1 LEVPPPWELPS
12 SARTGSIA
20 TDRARSTPTW
30 GAPKIPPVGLRDRIL
45 AGFAAQLGKPTGLR
59 GLVVGTMLNRTNRG
73 MIAVAVDALEL
84 KRGETVADL
93 GFGGGVGLAM
103 LLARVG
109 PQGRVL
115 GVDLSPTM
123 VRRASGQFGSEIA
136 AGRLQLQLGSLTKL
150 PLDDGSIQGAI
161 TVNTIYFIAELDRV
175 FSELARVISST
186 GRLVVGIGDPENMS
200 HMPMTVH
207 GYRLRP
213 VDDVV
218 AVATSAGLV
227 LQDHRRAGEG
237 DGAAHVLVFA
247 HASS

>member
-1 LEVPPPWELPS
+1 
-12 SARTGSIA
+12 
-20 TDRARSTPTW
+20 
-30 GAPKIPPVGLRDRIL
+30 
-45 AGFAAQLGKPTGLR
+45 
-59 GLVVGTMLNRTNRG
+59 MLNRTNRG
-73 MIAVAVDALEL
+73 MIAEAVDALGL
-84 KRGETVADL
+84 KPGETAADL
-93 GFGGGVGLAM
+93 GFGGGVGLGM

-123 VRRASGQFGSEIA
+123 VRRASGQFDREIA
-136 AGRLQLQLGSLTKL
+136 AGRLRLQLGSLTKL

-161 TVNTIYFIAELDRV
+161 TVNTIYFVAELDRV

-186 GRLVVGIGDPENMS
+186 GRVVVGIGDPVNMS

-227 LQDHRRAGEG
+227 LQDHRRAGDG
-237 DGAAHVLVFA
+237 DEAAHLLAFA

>member
-1 LEVPPPWELPS
+1 M
-12 SARTGSIA
+12 
-20 TDRARSTPTW
+20 
-30 GAPKIPPVGLRDRIL
+30 GLRDRML
-45 AGFAAQLGKPTGLR
+45 AGFASQLGKPSGLR

-73 MIAVAVDALEL
+73 MIADAVDALEL
-84 KRGETVADL
+84 KPGATAADL

-103 LLARVG
+103 LLQRVG

-123 VRRASGQFGSEIA
+123 VRRVSGQFGREIA
-136 AGRLQLQLGSLTKL
+136 AGRMRLHLGSLTKL
-150 PLDDGSIQGAI
+150 PLEDGSVQGAI
-161 TVNTIYFIAELDRV
+161 TVNTIYFIAELDSV
-175 FSELARVISST
+175 FSELARVIT
-186 GRLVVGIGDPENMS
+186 NDGRVVVGIGDPENMA
-200 HMPMTVH
+200 HMPMTAH

-218 AVATSAGLV
+218 AAAKSAGLS

-237 DGAAHVLVFA
+237 DAAAHLLLFA

>member
-1 LEVPPPWELPS
+1 M
-12 SARTGSIA
+12 
-20 TDRARSTPTW
+20 
-30 GAPKIPPVGLRDRIL
+30 L

-73 MIAVAVDALEL
+73 MIATAVDALEL
-84 KRGETVADL
+84 KPGATAADL

-103 LLARVG
+103 LLERVG
-109 PQGRVL
+109 TQGHVL

-123 VRRASGQFGSEIA
+123 VRRASGQFDREIA
-136 AGRLQLQLGSLTKL
+136 TGRMRLQLGLLTELPFEGGSL
-150 PLDDGSIQGAI
+150 DGAM

-175 FSELARVISST
+175 FEELARVVTST
-186 GRLVVGIGDPENMS
+186 GRVVVGIGDPKNMAS
-200 HMPMTVH
+200 MPMTVY

-218 AVATSAGLV
+218 AEAKSAGLV

-237 DGAAHVLVFA
+237 DDAAHVLAFA
-247 HASS
+247 RASS

>member
-1 LEVPPPWELPS
+1 M
-12 SARTGSIA
+12 
-20 TDRARSTPTW
+20 
-30 GAPKIPPVGLRDRIL
+30 L
-45 AGFAAQLGKPTGLR
+45 AGFASQLGKPSGLR

-73 MIAVAVDALEL
+73 MIADAVDALEL
-84 KRGETVADL
+84 KPGATAADL

-103 LLARVG
+103 LLQRVG

-123 VRRASGQFGSEIA
+123 VRRVSGQFGREIA
-136 AGRLQLQLGSLTKL
+136 AGRMRLHLGSLTKL
-150 PLDDGSIQGAI
+150 PLEDGSVQGAI
-161 TVNTIYFIAELDRV
+161 TVNTIYFIAELDSV
-175 FSELARVISST
+175 FSELARVIT
-186 GRLVVGIGDPENMS
+186 NDGRVVVGIGDPENMA
-200 HMPMTVH
+200 HMPMTAH

-218 AVATSAGLV
+218 AAAKSAGLS

-237 DGAAHVLVFA
+237 DAAAHLLLFA